1 MKNGSAKISGR
12 ANTTAATTTNAA
24 HWRGPVWAS
33 IGSRTLYLLYLFL
46 SHESGRAQGEDEE
59 NDQEGDPFLEI
70 GVDDAEELLEQPDDE
85 AADQDADGVLETA
98 EDRGREGL
106 DAGHGAHVGPG
117 EGDGRDEDAAQPRQ
131 RRGDHEGEHDHALD
145 IDAHDGGGV
154 AVEGDGGE
162 RLAEHRALEEDLD
175 EQHGADGG
183 HDDEELLGEDT
194 GGAHAQDGVAEGRGE
209 LDLLRPPNLDGGVLE
224 DDADGDGAEHPGQR
238 QRVAQ
243 HGADGHALEPDPHE
257 ADEDDGARDRDAIGQ
272 AQRDVAGEA
281 EQGAH
286 HQELAL
292 AEVEGARG
300 DEGDVVALGDQRVDA
315 ADRQAADHGLPELDE
330 EGFHLIRADEL
341 AVLPDGQEAA
351 LAPHGLVV
359 VRRVRPRLH
368 LGRRVAEVAD
378 LLERVTN
385 LLGVG
390 THAVQGAQDQTRAV
404 IGLRRGHGMEVS
416 ALVLEALL
424 DLGVELLGVL
434 AVVRRVGGDGH
445 DALDRLLAAELEE
458 VGGDQGPR
466 RGPGDPELDLRSEE
480 HTSELQSR

>member
-1 MKNGSAKISGR
+1 MKNGSAKISGK

-85 AADQDADGVLETA
+85 AADQDADGVLEAA

-243 HGADGHALEPDPHE
+243 HGADGHTLEPDP
-257 ADEDDGARDRDAIGQ
+257 
-272 AQRDVAGEA
+272 GEA

-330 EGFHLIRADEL
+330 EGFHLLRADEL

-351 LAPHGLVV
+351 LEPEGLVV
-359 VRRVRPRLH
+359 VQRVRPRLY

-416 ALVLEALL
+416 ALVLEAPL

-466 RGPGDPELDLRSEE
+466 RGPGDPELDLLHALGDL
-480 HTSELQSR
+480 HTGGRQRVGDDEVHLGILHLGQLR